1 MTKLSEVVAY
11 LNLLEKNVPL
21 ETASVAHDTLM
32 PILHT
37 ISSHQIQFESLTQRL
52 TDQYNLTLDI
62 LDRFDSTIDSIR
74 SRLLDIVAQQEPLY
88 YAQSTEL
95 YEQQFKNDQ
104 IQFEFDRRLA
114 YDAPP
119 GLFTDRGQLV
129 NSILD
134 CKFNVSEE
142 AKTFITARLLPHSTW
157 QHPSMIIRPGREN
170 WIQDLVGADPLYLVD
185 QYAELLEPAL
195 LRYNNNYRN
204 RLRKYL
210 VNEANSDYLELLP
223 DSQFKF
229 CLVYNFFNYK
239 PLPIIKNYLCEIWK
253 KLKPGGVVAMTINN
267 CDRAAAVSL
276 VERYTTFYTP
286 GKAVIEYAQS
296 LGFQLINHY
305 NIDLACSWFEF
316 QKPGTLTTL
325 RGGQS
330 LAKIVY
336 K

>member
-1 MTKLSEVVAY
+1 MTKLSEVVSY
-11 LNLLEKNVPL
+11 LNLLEKTIPL
-21 ETASVAHDTLM
+21 ETAPIAHDALA

-37 ISSHQIQFESLTQRL
+37 ISNHQIQFDPLTQQL
-52 TDQYNLTLDI
+52 NNQYDNILKNLDQ
-62 LDRFDSTIDSIR
+62 FDSTIDLIR
-74 SRLLDIVAQQEPLY
+74 AQLLDMVAKQEPLY
-88 YAQSTEL
+88 YAQSMEF

-104 IQFEFDRRLA
+104 VQFEFDRRLA

-119 GLFTDRGQLV
+119 GWLVDRSQLV
-129 NSILD
+129 NSMLD
-134 CKFNVSEE
+134 CKFNVSDE
-142 AKTFITARLLPHSTW
+142 AKAFITARLLPHSTW

-170 WIQDLVGADPLYLVD
+170 WIQDLVGADPLYLLD

-195 LRYNNNYRN
+195 LRYNNSYRN

-210 VNEANSDYLELLP
+210 INESNNNCLDQLP

-239 PLPIIKNYLCEIWK
+239 PLPIINNYLCEIWK

-296 LGFQLINHY
+296 LGFQLLNHY
-305 NIDLACSWFEF
+305 NIDLACSWIEF